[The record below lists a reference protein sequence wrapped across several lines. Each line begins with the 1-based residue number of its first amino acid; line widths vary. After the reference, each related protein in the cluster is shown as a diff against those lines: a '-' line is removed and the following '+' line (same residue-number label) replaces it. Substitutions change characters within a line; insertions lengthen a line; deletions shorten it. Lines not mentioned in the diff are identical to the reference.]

1 VCRALVPGVSCAG
14 AWCVVRWRGL
24 CCGGR
29 DMTAP
34 SVKAR
39 SEPLPLAGFTVGVTA
54 ARRAEELGALLERRG
69 AEVVHAPAIRI
80 VPLADDTQL
89 HAATEQ
95 LISHPPDVVVITT
108 GIGFRGWVEA
118 AEGWGLGESLIAALR
133 HAILLSRGPKSRGAV
148 RAAGLT
154 DAWSPPSESSAE
166 VLGHLLGDDLEGTRI
181 AVQLHGE
188 PLPDFVDALQCA
200 GAQVV
205 EVPVYRW
212 VLPEDLAPLDR
223 LLGAVLDGCVDAVS
237 FTSAPAVA
245 SVLSRADE
253 LGVLPQLLQRLRR
266 DVMAAC
272 VGPVTARPLV
282 ARDVPTVQPER
293 ARIGALVRT
302 LSEALPARTPRWP
315 VAGHV
320 LELRGHAAVV
330 DGVLRAVPPTPMAL
344 LRLLAARPGRVVP
357 RAELLTVMPAASEDE
372 HAVETAVAR
381 LRAALGAPRLV
392 QTVVKRGYRLAL
404 DPGDCR

>member
-1 VCRALVPGVSCAG
+1 MIATSLRSGPEPS
-14 AWCVVRWRGL
+14 GL
-24 CCGGR
+24 
-29 DMTAP
+29 
-34 SVKAR
+34 
-39 SEPLPLAGFTVGVTA
+39 LPLAGFTVGVTA
-54 ARRAEELGALLERRG
+54 ARRAQELGGLLERRG
-69 AEVVHAPAIRI
+69 AEVLHAAAIRI
-80 VPLADDTQL
+80 VPLADDTEL

-95 LISHPPDVVVITT
+95 LINHPPDVVVVTT

-118 AEGWGLGESLIAALR
+118 AEGWGLGDALIAALR
-133 HAILLSRGPKSRGAV
+133 RATLLSRGPKSRGAV

-166 VLGHLLGDDLEGTRI
+166 VLEHLLSGDLEGTRI

-188 PLPDFVDALQCA
+188 PLPDFVDALNCA
-200 GAQVV
+200 GARVIQ
-205 EVPVYRW
+205 VPVYRW
-212 VLPEDLAPLDR
+212 VLPENLAPLDR
-223 LLGAVLDGCVDAVS
+223 LLMAILDGGVDAVS
-237 FTSAPAVA
+237 FTSAPAAA
-245 SVLSRADE
+245 SVLSRAEE
-253 LGVLPQLLQRLRR
+253 LGMLQPLLHRLRR
-266 DVMAAC
+266 DVLAAC
-272 VGPVTARPLV
+272 VGPVTAGPLV

-293 ARIGALVRT
+293 SRIGALVRT
-302 LSEALPARTPRWP
+302 LSEVLPARAPRWP

-344 LRLLAARPGRVVP
+344 LRLLVARPGRVVP
-357 RAELLTVMPAASEDE
+357 RAEMLSAMPGAGGDE

-404 DPGDCR
+404 EPGDCR

>member
-1 VCRALVPGVSCAG
+1 
-14 AWCVVRWRGL
+14 
-24 CCGGR
+24 
-29 DMTAP
+29 
-34 SVKAR
+34 
-39 SEPLPLAGFTVGVTA
+39 
-54 ARRAEELGALLERRG
+54 LLERRG
-69 AEVVHAPAIRI
+69 AEVLHAPAIRI
-80 VPLADDTQL
+80 VPLADDTEL
-89 HAATEQ
+89 HAATEA
-95 LISHPPDVVVITT
+95 LISHPPDAVVITT

-118 AEGWGLGESLIAALR
+118 ADGWGLGEALIGALR
-133 HAILLSRGPKSRGAV
+133 RATLLSRGPKSRGAV

-166 VLGHLLGDDLEGTRI
+166 VLEHLLAGDLEGSRV

-188 PLPDFVDALQCA
+188 PLPDFVDALRCA
-200 GAQVV
+200 GAQVIQ
-205 EVPVYRW
+205 VPVYRW

-223 LLGAVLDGCVDAVS
+223 LLGAILDGGVDALS
-237 FTSAPAVA
+237 FTSAPAAA

-253 LGVLPQLLQRLRR
+253 LGALLPLLQRLRR
-266 DVMAAC
+266 DVVVAC
-272 VGPVTARPLV
+272 VGPVTAGPLV

-293 ARIGALVRT
+293 SRIGALVRT
-302 LSEALPARTPRWP
+302 LSETLPARAPRWP
-315 VAGHV
+315 VAGHL

-330 DGVLRAVPPTPMAL
+330 DGVLHAVPPTPMAL

-357 RAELLTVMPAASEDE
+357 RAEMLAVMPAAGADE

-404 DPGDCR
+404 EPGDCR